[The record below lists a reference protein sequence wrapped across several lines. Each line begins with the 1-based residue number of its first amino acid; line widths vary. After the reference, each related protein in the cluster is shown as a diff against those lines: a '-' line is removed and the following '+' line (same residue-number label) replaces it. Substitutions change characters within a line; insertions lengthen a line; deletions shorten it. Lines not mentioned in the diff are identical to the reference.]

1 MQNFGFTLIELMVTL
16 AVVGILSTVA
26 VPSIRNIIK
35 DHRLSGY
42 TNDLIGDMN
51 YARSEALKRSSPVTI
66 CKTTNPQAASP
77 ACDSTA
83 ADLWTAGRI
92 IFVDTNNNGVINSSE
107 QILRLRQ
114 ALEDNRSNIKG
125 DGTSTGGTANYITF
139 LGDGTTSLLPQT
151 TTPPIQERYVA
162 VCDDR
167 GATQV
172 RTVAIGVAGRVRTL
186 AKGSVPP
193 RSLAPTSCP

>member
-1 MQNFGFTLIELMVTL
+1 MIELVITL
-16 AVVGILSTVA
+16 VVVGILATIA

-42 TNDLIGDMN
+42 TNDLVADMN
-51 YARSEALKRSSPVTI
+51 YARSEALKRSTPVTT
-66 CKTTNPQAASP
+66 CKTTNPQASSP

-92 IFVDTNNNGVINSSE
+92 IFVDSNNNGAIDSGE

-114 ALEDNRSNIKG
+114 ALGDNISVIKG
-125 DGTSTGGTANYITF
+125 DGTATGGTANRITF
-139 LGDGTTSLLPQT
+139 LGDGTTNLTAPASPAI
-151 TTPPIQERYVA
+151 PERYVA
-162 VCDDR
+162 LCDDR

-172 RTVAIGVAGRVRTL
+172 RTVAIGVTGRIRTL
-186 AKGSVPP
+186 GKG
-193 RSLAPTSCP
+193 TSPLTCP